1 MLFIIIIIFLTI
13 PFLFRDINKDELEK
27 DKEDYKRI
35 IGREY
40 E

>member
-1 MLFIIIIIFLTI
+1 MLFIIIIIILTI